1 MSDATPLIYETGSL
15 EHARFLISDPDDRF
29 WTGTDWSNNKSDAR
43 LFATSNDAAEA
54 VQQILRAQ
62 HGDQRVRR
70 YVAPVV
76 VDLYADREI
85 SFEEIAKWLSKVSR
99 LIIDP
104 EQHGN
109 GPVEGSLGLT
119 RIDWGELREITLED
133 E

>member
-1 MSDATPLIYETGSL
+1 MPGPKLMLYQAGSPIHPRSL
-15 EHARFLISDPDDRF
+15 VIDPDDRF

-54 VQQILRAQ
+54 VQQILRDQ

-109 GPVEGSLGLT
+109 GPVEGSLGLA
-119 RIDWGELREITLED
+119 RIEWGELREITLED

>member
-1 MSDATPLIYETGSL
+1 MSDPTPLIYETGSL
-15 EHARFLISDPDDRF
+15 EHQRFLISDPDDRF
-29 WTGTDWSNNKSDAR
+29 WTGTDWSDKKSDAR
-43 LFATSNDAAEA
+43 LFASSNDAAEA

-62 HGDQRVRR
+62 HRDQPVRR

-76 VDLYADREI
+76 VDLYSDRELPL
-85 SFEEIAKWLSKVSR
+85 EEIAKWLSKVSR

-109 GPVEGSLGLT
+109 GPVEVSLGLA
-119 RIDWGELREITLED
+119 RIEWGELREITLED